1 MANGAEWDLGEADT
15 LEAEA
20 IGLPGQRRFRLRVS
34 AGDATAAIWCEKE
47 HVSSL
52 ATAIQQQLARRRQPG
67 EGRRPPAQALSPFPD
82 RPTHEFQLGQLG
94 LEYNPNLDN
103 VVVYATD
110 VEQSSNRPTLRFALG
125 RQAARRF
132 TVQAEQ
138 TVAGGR
144 PTCPLCQQPLEG
156 SEHLCPRRN
165 GHGDGALAGIGPPDF

>member
-1 MANGAEWDLGEADT
+1 MANGAEWDLGEADA

-20 IGLPGQRRFRLRVS
+20 IGPPGQRRFRLRVT
-34 AGDATAAIWCEKE
+34 AGGATAAIWCEKE

-67 EGRRPPAQALSPFPD
+67 EGRRPQAAALSPFPD

-94 LEYNPNLDN
+94 IDYNDRLDSLI
-103 VVVYATD
+103 VYATD
-110 VEQSSNRPTLRFALG
+110 VERSSNQPTLRFALG
-125 RQAARRF
+125 RQAARAF

-156 SEHLCPRRN
+156 SEHLCPRSN
-165 GHGDGALAGIGPPDF
+165 GHDDEALAGIGPPDF